1 MDQQLYLALKALH
14 MLGVVMFVGNILVG
28 FWWKLM
34 ADRNGQPAV
43 VAFAQQQIKKTDF
56 VFTTLGIALMLAGG
70 IPASQMLINAGETNL
85 AWLGWGVG
93 LLIASGIVWGAVMLP
108 VQAKQAKIIAA
119 HADAQYLPAEYFRL
133 SKLWLA
139 SGVVAKLLVLFS
151 IYWMV
156 FKPY

>member
-1 MDQQLYLALKALH
+1 MDQQLYLVLKTLH

-34 ADRNGQPAV
+34 ADRNGHPAV

-56 VFTTLGIALMLAGG
+56 VFTTLGIVLMLTGG
-70 IPASQMLINAGETNL
+70 IPASHMLMNAGETNL
-85 AWLGWGVG
+85 VWLGWGVG
-93 LLIASGIVWGAVMLP
+93 LLIASGVVWGAVMLP
-108 VQAKQAKIIAA
+108 VQAKQTKIISE
-119 HADAQYLPAEYFRL
+119 HAGETQLPEEYFRL
-133 SKLWLA
+133 SKLWLV